1 MDSPNDLTRRQSAKL
16 VLAAA
21 LPSVLLTRQTAS
33 AEDTLPDDQKIQYLF
48 VQNAKDVSF
57 AEGKMTL
64 KGISGVTILFSD
76 RPDRIAGH
84 MTTADFAKNWN
95 MGKDSFRIDNPNATL
110 AIFGEKEPND
120 VVVELSDPVL
130 EGDNLT
136 YGIKLLEGS
145 IPKETGECSLFID
158 IIGRPMT
165 PVSYAGVARRTTRR
179 VIRRY

>member
-1 MDSPNDLTRRQSAKL
+1 MNTPNTFTRRQSAKL
-16 VLAAA
+16 AITSALSIGLLSKQDAAA
-21 LPSVLLTRQTAS
+21 EEATA
-33 AEDTLPDDQKIQYLF
+33 TPGNVQYMF

-57 AEGKMTL
+57 TDDKMTL
-64 KGISGVTILFSD
+64 KGISGTTLLFSD

-95 MGKDSFRIDNPNATL
+95 MGKDSFKIDNPNAAL

-120 VVVELSDPVL
+120 VVVELSNPVL
-130 EGDNLT
+130 ENDSLT
-136 YGIKLLEGS
+136 YDIKVLEGT
-145 IPKETGECSLFID
+145 IPKASGECSLFID
-158 IIGRPMT
+158 LIGRPLT